1 MTKRKAPKIK
11 PPPDPESEAWNTI
24 PWRKLEQHCF
34 RIQKRIFRASQR
46 GKTRAVHKRQKL
58 LMKSQSARLL
68 AVRRVTQ
75 ENQGKKTAG
84 IDGVKSVKPVE
95 RSVMASQI
103 HPKNWKDTSPP
114 VRRVW
119 IPKPGKTEKRP
130 LGIPVMVERARQHL
144 AKLALEP
151 EWEARFEPN
160 SYGFR
165 EGTLLSRRDRSDL
178 QCDQAKG
185 EICPGRRSQRRLR
198 SHRPPQAASQAQDL
212 SSHEAYHSSVA
223 QSRGYR

>member
-1 MTKRKAPKIK
+1 MEGRGLSRMAKRKAPKIK
-11 PPPDPESEAWNTI
+11 PPPDPESEAWNNI

-46 GKTRAVHKRQKL
+46 GNTRAVHKLQKL

-95 RSVMASQI
+95 RSVMANQI

-114 VRRVW
+114 VPRAW
-119 IPKPGKTEKRP
+119 TPNPGNTQHRP
-130 LGIPVMVERARQHL
+130 LRHPAIAYRA
-144 AKLALEP
+144 P
-151 EWEARFEPN
+151 T
-160 SYGFR
+160 
-165 EGTLLSRRDRSDL
+165 TLS
-178 QCDQAKG
+178 
-185 EICPGRRSQRRLR
+185 
-198 SHRPPQAASQAQDL
+198 
-212 SSHEAYHSSVA
+212 
-223 QSRGYR
+223 